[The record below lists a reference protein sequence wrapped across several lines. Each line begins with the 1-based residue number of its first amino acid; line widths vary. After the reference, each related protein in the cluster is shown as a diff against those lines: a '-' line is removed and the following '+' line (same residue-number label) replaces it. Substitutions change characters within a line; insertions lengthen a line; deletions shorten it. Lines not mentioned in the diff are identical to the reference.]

1 MRGLIQILRTHM
13 SSDEENDEVN
23 NERDNENLI
32 DKENCSAGSSV
43 FRKLQRPSVKSILK
57 LTTQGRVILK
67 SYEKRKILN
76 RKCRNTIVDL
86 ILSEILNKIHG
97 YISLFK

>member
-1 MRGLIQILRTHM
+1 
-13 SSDEENDEVN
+13 
-23 NERDNENLI
+23 
-32 DKENCSAGSSV
+32 
-43 FRKLQRPSVKSILK
+43 
-57 LTTQGRVILK
+57 LTTQGRAILK
-67 SYEKRKILN
+67 SYERRKILN